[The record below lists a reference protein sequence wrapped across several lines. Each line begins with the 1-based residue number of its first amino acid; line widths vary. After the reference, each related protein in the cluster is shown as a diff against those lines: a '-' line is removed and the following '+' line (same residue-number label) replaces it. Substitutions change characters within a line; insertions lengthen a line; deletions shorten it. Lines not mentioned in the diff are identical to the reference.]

1 MPFAQATQS
10 PAAPP
15 AAVPAVAPAPAP
27 AAPQAPV
34 SPAAPVGV
42 RVGEATIPIDAAR
55 LTAADVEGL
64 RARRSELSTQIN
76 SAIRRRDELLRKMD
90 RADATAREGMQ
101 PQLAVLNARIAELE
115 QAIALNGQM
124 LAAAPLTGSTREPVV
139 RYGPFSSGQLTA
151 ISIVGTVTVLMP
163 LALALSRFLLV
174 RARNPKPTPVVLES
188 AARLERMEQAI
199 DAVAEEVER
208 ISEGQRYVT
217 QLMASRE
224 RVEIGRGQTS

>member
-1 MPFAQATQS
+1 MPIAQATQS

-15 AAVPAVAPAPAP
+15 AAAPVP

-34 SPAAPVGV
+34 APGAPVGL
-42 RVGEATIPIDAAR
+42 RVGDATIPIDASR
-55 LTAADVEGL
+55 LTSADLEGL
-64 RARRSELSTQIN
+64 RARGSELSTQIN
-76 SAIRRRDELLRKMD
+76 SAIRRRDDLLRKMD
-90 RADATAREGMQ
+90 RADASAREGMQ
-101 PQLAVLNARIAELE
+101 PQLAVLNSRIAELE
-115 QAIALNGQM
+115 QAIALNGE
-124 LAAAPLTGSTREPVV
+124 LRAAAALNGTTQEAAV

-163 LALALSRFLLV
+163 LALALSRLLLA
-174 RARNPKPTPVVLES
+174 RARNPKPAPVVLES

-224 RVEIGRGQTS
+224 RVEIGRGETS

>member
-15 AAVPAVAPAPAP
+15 AAAPAP
-27 AAPQAPV
+27 AAPQAPAA
-34 SPAAPVGV
+34 PAAAPVGV
-42 RVGEATIPIDAAR
+42 RVGEATIPIDASR

-76 SAIRRRDELLRKMD
+76 SAMRRRDELLRKMD
-90 RADATAREGMQ
+90 RADEAAREGMQ

-124 LAAAPLTGSTREPVV
+124 LAAAPLTGSSREPEV

-163 LALALSRFLLV
+163 LALALSRLLLA
-174 RARNPKPTPVVLES
+174 RARNPKPAPVVLES

-224 RVEIGRGQTS
+224 RVEIGRGETS

>member
-1 MPFAQATQS
+1 MPFAQATPS
-10 PAAPP
+10 PAPSP
-15 AAVPAVAPAPAP
+15 ATAP
-27 AAPQAPV
+27 AAPQAPAA
-34 SPAAPVGV
+34 PGAPVGL
-42 RVGEATIPIDAAR
+42 RVGEATIPIDASR
-55 LTAADVEGL
+55 LSSADVEGL

-90 RADATAREGMQ
+90 RADGLAREGMQ

-124 LAAAPLTGSTREPVV
+124 LAAAPLTGSSREPEV

-163 LALALSRFLLV
+163 LALALSRLLLA
-174 RARNPKPTPVVLES
+174 RARHPKPAPVVLES

-224 RVEIGRGQTS
+224 RVEIGRGETS

>member
-15 AAVPAVAPAPAP
+15 AAAPAP
-27 AAPQAPV
+27 AAPQAPAA
-34 SPAAPVGV
+34 PGAPVGL
-42 RVGEATIPIDAAR
+42 RVGEATIPIDASR
-55 LTAADVEGL
+55 LTSADLEGL
-64 RARRSELSTQIN
+64 RARGSELSTQIN
-76 SAIRRRDELLRKMD
+76 SAIRRRDDLLRKMD
-90 RADATAREGMQ
+90 RADASAREGMQ
-101 PQLAVLNARIAELE
+101 PQLAVLNSRIAELE
-115 QAIALNGQM
+115 QAIALNGE
-124 LAAAPLTGSTREPVV
+124 LRAAAALNGTTQEASV

-163 LALALSRFLLV
+163 LALALSRLLLA
-174 RARNPKPTPVVLES
+174 RARNPKPAPVVLES

-224 RVEIGRGQTS
+224 RVEIGRGGTV